1 MHEQGSDDLLICGLM
16 EFPLIRLAE
25 TQVKDR
31 RGKKEAT
38 CVYSTHLGHTYLI
51 SSSEHTPKQ
60 KKHVH
65 SETTDLRDS
74 ERHFW
79 WSLRRSREVRPTSG
93 KNIDTRGV
101 DRYLPL
107 ASRQVMCAQ
116 YLRPEVFS

>member
-74 ERHFW
+74 ERHF
-79 WSLRRSREVRPTSG
+79 LVVAATFSRGAAHIRKEHRHS
-93 KNIDTRGV
+93 RG
-101 DRYLPL
+101 
-107 ASRQVMCAQ
+107 
-116 YLRPEVFS
+116 